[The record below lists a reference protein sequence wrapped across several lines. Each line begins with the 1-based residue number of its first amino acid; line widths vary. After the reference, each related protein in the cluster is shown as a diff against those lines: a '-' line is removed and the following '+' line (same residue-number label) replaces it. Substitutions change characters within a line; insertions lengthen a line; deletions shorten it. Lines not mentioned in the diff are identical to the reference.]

1 MTIEQISSSNTFIRW
16 VGKTQELAI
25 RVPEFIDSFE
35 GPATVLPNTNINIA
49 YDVNVGG
56 NVLVT
61 GNFILVDSVYDDLDV
76 AGNIVVDGPVTTK
89 NAEFSNVS
97 VVNELSLPSNFTIN
111 NISTTD
117 FNVNEL
123 DVDTLNAYDLVAIN
137 SFDISAANLTVENAE
152 ISQNIAFVNTS
163 ATEIGTNAI
172 VYNFLDVDN
181 FLVTPNLNV
190 TELTVNNID
199 LSNLSIANDTTIP
212 NDLNSVTNLT
222 ISGDVTSNSETANL
236 VSVQNLSV
244 TGNTNDLNITNN
256 LEVGTDANIYGNL
269 TVSNDFS
276 ISNLEIFGGN
286 YLNIENA
293 NITNLIGAANTNIYN
308 TIDASTAAV
317 TVAANISAFTG
328 FVLALG

>member
-35 GPATVLPNTNINIA
+35 GPETVLPNTNINIA

-76 AGNIVVDGPVTTK
+76 AGNIVVDGPVITK

-97 VVNELSLPSNFTIN
+97 IVNELSLPSDFTIN

-117 FNVNEL
+117 FNAVQL
-123 DVDTLNAYDLVAIN
+123 DVNILNAYDLETIN
-137 SFDISAANLTVENAE
+137 TFDISTANLTVENAE
-152 ISQNIAFVNTS
+152 VSQNITAVNTS
-163 ATEIGTNAI
+163 ITEIGTDAT
-172 VYNFLDVDN
+172 VYSFLGVDN
-181 FLVTPNLNV
+181 HLVVPNLNV
-190 TELTVNNID
+190 TELTVNNVD
-199 LSNLSIANDTTIP
+199 LSNLSVASDTTIP
-212 NDLNSVTNLT
+212 NDLNSVTNLI
-222 ISGDVTSNSETANL
+222 ISGDVNSNSETANL
-236 VSVQNLSV
+236 VTVQNLSV
-244 TGNTNDLNITNN
+244 TGNTNDLDITNN
-256 LEVGTDANIYGNL
+256 LEVGTDATINGNL
-269 TVSNDFS
+269 TVTGDFS
-276 ISNLEIFGGN
+276 ISSLEISGGN

-317 TVAANISAFTG
+317 TVAANIAAFTG